1 MFQTNCTS
9 LFSLFPHKS
18 TMPIELA
25 MPLYLSN
32 DDFCYTRSP
41 ESLQPLRPCLKP
53 CLRFKPSAPPMQTEP
68 DLLHEKNGK
77 PKRRVSF
84 ADHKGLAL
92 TKVKFFSHFD
102 TIDIP
107 LNITDLF
114 SSSLKLPYEEDRLVM
129 GFTQPSSDYLLFRQR
144 LETELVCL
152 EHCMLKEKALS
163 GTVKVK
169 NLSFE
174 KSVKVRVTFDTW
186 KSYMDLEC
194 QYLKDNYTGSNYDT
208 FAFEVSLPAE
218 LRPHKHIE
226 FAICYEVNGQTYW
239 DGNQGRNYRIIW
251 SALKM
256 DGQGSFSSNQQ
267 RHSFDLG
274 IQFDFYGSP
283 RCSHGMFPEWPSYA
297 GYEDIRPYY

>member
-1 MFQTNCTS
+1 MVPPDLAFLLSLRTCISIVRAVIRYSFTKLTIHRALLHRPLVIGYS

-41 ESLQPLRPCLKP
+41 KSLQPLRPCLKP
-53 CLRFKPSAPPMQTEP
+53 CMRFKPSAPPMQTEP

-92 TKVKFFSHFD
+92 TK
-102 TIDIP
+102 
-107 LNITDLF
+107 
-114 SSSLKLPYEEDRLVM
+114 
-129 GFTQPSSDYLLFRQR
+129 R

-152 EHCMLKEKALS
+152 EHCMLNEKALS

-186 KSYMDLEC
+186 KSYTDFEC
-194 QYLKDNYTGSNYDT
+194 QYLKDTYTGSNYDT
-208 FAFEVSLPAE
+208 FAFVVSLPAE

-226 FAICYEVNGQTYW
+226 FAICYKVNGQTYW

-256 DGQGSFSSNQQ
+256 DGHCSFSNNQQ

>member
-1 MFQTNCTS
+1 MYVFLPLVYS
-9 LFSLFPHKS
+9 AFFLKS
-18 TMPIELA
+18 ARLIEFA

-32 DDFCYTRSP
+32 DDFCYRTP
-41 ESLQPLRPCLKP
+41 KSLKPLRPCLNP
-53 CLRFKPSAPPMQTEP
+53 CLRFKSSAPPKQIKSEGAI
-68 DLLHEKNGK
+68 HEENGK

-84 ADHKGLAL
+84 ADHNGLAL
-92 TKVKFFSHFD
+92 TKVKVYSLFD
-102 TIDIP
+102 DAIDIP
-107 LNITDLF
+107 LNITELF
-114 SSSLKLPYEEDRLVM
+114 SAALKLTDEDRLVLD
-129 GFTQPSSDYLLFRQR
+129 FTQPSSDYLLFRQR

-152 EHCMLKEKALS
+152 ENCMLKKRALA

-174 KSVKVRVTFDTW
+174 KSLKVRLTFDTW
-186 KSYMDLEC
+186 KSYTDLEC
-194 QYLKDNYTGSNYDT
+194 HYVKDTYTGSDRDT
-208 FAFEVSLPAE
+208 FSFEVSLPAA
-218 LRPHKHIE
+218 LIPHEKVE

-256 DGQGSFSSNQQ
+256 DGQGRFSSNQQ
-267 RHSFDLG
+267 RYSFDLG

-283 RCSHGMFPEWPSYA
+283 RFSHGMFPEWPSYA

>member
-1 MFQTNCTS
+1 MLQTNCTG

-41 ESLQPLRPCLKP
+41 KSLQPCLKP
-53 CLRFKPSAPPMQTEP
+53 CMRFKPSAPPMQTEP

-102 TIDIP
+102 TINIP
-107 LNITDLF
+107 LNITELF
-114 SSSLKLPYEEDRLVM
+114 SSSLKLPNEEDKLIM

-186 KSYMDLEC
+186 KSYTDLEC
-194 QYLKDNYTGSNYDT
+194 QYLKDTYTGSNYDT

-256 DGQGSFSSNQQ
+256 DGQGSFSNNQQ